1 LVLNKEFRSIK
12 MPKYTRQIVVF
23 IDILGF
29 SSMLPAFEREA
40 LENDA
45 IGEEGYHES
54 GTLNKLVEIFNGAVK
69 LIKRANCKAYQFS
82 DNLCITINYINNDT
96 ESPDLLV
103 EMLKLVSMLMFEF
116 VKEGYFLRG
125 GIDAGWFLD
134 ADDIAVGVPLV
145 VAYRL
150 ESEQAVYPRALLS
163 ERFIGILDEYSRSRM
178 LSDTGAFLAEYY
190 IANDGK
196 LRYLN
201 PFFYITNFEDKEGKI
216 DYLRTYSV
224 IIKEKLQQFKG
235 DTRIEPKYSWLAN
248 EFNQFIDKYV
258 TGQAYLE
265 LDDDQLDYTD
275 SEIKFIQSLKI
286 SLHGV

>member
-1 LVLNKEFRSIK
+1 

-45 IGEEGYHES
+45 TGEEGYHES
-54 GTLNKLVEIFNGAVK
+54 RTLNKLVEIFNSAVK
-69 LIKRANCKAYQFS
+69 LVKRANCKAYQFS

-96 ESPDLLV
+96 ENPDLFV
-103 EMLKLVSMLMFEF
+103 EMLRLVSMLMYEF

-150 ESEQAVYPRALLS
+150 ESEQAVYPRVLLS
-163 ERFIGILDEYSRSRM
+163 QKFIGILDEYSQSHE

-190 IANDGK
+190 VVKDGE
-196 LRYLN
+196 LGYLN

-216 DYLRTYSV
+216 DYLQTYSI
-224 IIKEKLQQFKG
+224 IIKEKLEQFKAN
-235 DTRIEPKYSWLAN
+235 TRIGPKFSWLATQ
-248 EFNQFIDKYV
+248 FNQFIDKYV
-258 TGQAYLE
+258 TSQAYLE

-275 SEIKFIQSLKI
+275 SEISFIQSLKI

>member
-1 LVLNKEFRSIK
+1 

-23 IDILGF
+23 MDILGF

-69 LIKRANCKAYQFS
+69 LVKRANCKAYQFS

-163 ERFIGILDEYSRSRM
+163 ERFIGILEEYSRSRM

-235 DTRIEPKYSWLAN
+235 DARIEPKYSWLAN
-248 EFNQFIDKYV
+248 EFNQFIDRYV

-265 LDDDQLDYTD
+265 LDDDQLDSRFCD
-275 SEIKFIQSLKI
+275 HVNKKLMC
-286 SLHGV
+286 